1 MFARSRWWWIYRGR
15 VFWYLALPFPAL
27 LLPECLLDPLRFY
40 FEILIGAVVLAFLG
54 LNTVFFALLR
64 CAAPRSPAWGR
75 FEWGSGAIGVALT
88 ASGCVASMPLLCL
101 VGFTWVTSTAEV
113 ALWIRESDVRHRLK
127 VHDARRGRWKS
138 SGRPTP
144 AGPGP

>member
-1 MFARSRWWWIYRGR
+1 MFARSRWRWIYRGR
-15 VFWYLALPFPAL
+15 VFWYLTLLFTAL

-40 FEILIGAVVLAFLG
+40 FEILIGAVVFAFLG
-54 LNTVFFALLR
+54 LNTGLFEQIRF
-64 CAAPRSPAWGR
+64 AAPRSPAWGH

-88 ASGCVASMPLLCL
+88 SSGCAASMPLLCL

-127 VHDARRGRWKS
+127 VHDARRGR
-138 SGRPTP
+138 
-144 AGPGP
+144 